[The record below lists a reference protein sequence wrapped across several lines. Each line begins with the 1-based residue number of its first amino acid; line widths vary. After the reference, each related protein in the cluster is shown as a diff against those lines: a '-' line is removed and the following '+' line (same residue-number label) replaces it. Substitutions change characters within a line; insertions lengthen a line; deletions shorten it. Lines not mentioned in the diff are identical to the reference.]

1 MQAILTTTKRF
12 SGHVPTH
19 MAAYF
24 EHTLTRIGG
33 GEARCKIHK
42 EIVTEGD
49 PYMSSEVSLLA
60 GRRPF
65 EIRLR
70 FTSAGWL
77 HIEAAAT
84 RDGAALFFGLADL
97 LLQLRIDIWDNLT
110 PKDLH
115 IFADGLETT

>member
-42 EIVTEGD
+42 EIVSEGD
-49 PYMSSEVSLLA
+49 PYMFFEISMLA

-77 HIEAAAT
+77 HIEVAAT

-97 LLQLRIDIWDNLT
+97 LLQVGVDIWEGVT
-110 PKDLH
+110 PQNMRTL
-115 IFADGLETT
+115 AEGLETT